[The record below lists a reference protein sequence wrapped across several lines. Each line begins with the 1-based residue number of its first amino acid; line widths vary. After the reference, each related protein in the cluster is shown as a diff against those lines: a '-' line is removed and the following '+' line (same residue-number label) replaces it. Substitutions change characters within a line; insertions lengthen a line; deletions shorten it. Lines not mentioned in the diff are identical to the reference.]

1 MSSASVAIFPST
13 LSVKYFS
20 TFATALLSGSIPDPL
35 AKSITSDAML
45 TGNVTNLI
53 FPSINPATKLSVVEK
68 LSTSSTSLPTPFL

>member
-1 MSSASVAIFPST
+1 M

-53 FPSINPATKLSVVEK
+53 FPSINPAQ
-68 LSTSSTSLPTPFL
+68 P